1 MFFCQTCFSCITV
14 FPFHKSFGFIPQQWI
29 KQSHSNLTMAE
40 AYIYIYMDHVAIKNN
55 FFITEDEKVSISFW
69 EMRKFSCTI
78 ESFNPITTVPCF
90 FFLNKWIEKCK
101 TKGIMNKEK
110 GVCYALGFLRYNVC
124 MIPKWQVG
132 ENNSLD
138 GCKTL
143 QMM

>member
-1 MFFCQTCFSCITV
+1 MLL
-14 FPFHKSFGFIPQQWI
+14 
-29 KQSHSNLTMAE
+29 SNLLLLHHCLSFSQIFWLHSPTMNQAKPFQSDNGRG
-40 AYIYIYMDHVAIKNN
+40 IYIYLDHVAIKNN

-78 ESFNPITTVPCF
+78 ESFNPITTVPSF
-90 FFLNKWIEKCK
+90 FFSNKWIEKCK
-101 TKGIMNKEK
+101 TKGTMNKEK